1 MGRDWRARRS
11 GVVFCVGSFSDVP
24 VSPRA
29 FFQTFPGLWATPS
42 SARVE
47 VEIDA
52 MKAVIYAQFN
62 PVKTLPQLIGDRC
75 TLRLLIF
82 GALLVATCL

>member
-1 MGRDWRARRS
+1 VRYI
-11 GVVFCVGSFSDVP
+11 GSFWDVP
-24 VSPRA
+24 ESPRA
-29 FFQTFPGLWATPS
+29 FFQTFPGLLSTPG

-47 VEIDA
+47 SEIEA

-62 PVKTLPQLIGDRC
+62 PVKTMRQLIGDRC
-75 TLRLLIF
+75 ALRLLIL